1 MSAVSD
7 KASLVRD
14 RSSLT
19 LPKYTQ
25 ELDLDRIYEIFAA
38 SQDNDRLVLHE
49 KKLSLAPAQS
59 KAVTQQDKKVIKLVL
74 NRLLAI
80 PFNELDTVKIYGII
94 AKMRTPSY
102 VKLVLDSSNK
112 ARLQLEQ
119 LEVLTKTKIQNE
131 QNEILTKKRTLEIEP
146 LITSAVALRE
156 SRLGK
161 IFSQQ
166 GAKNDL
172 RKIQLME
179 LLFEM
184 WPVENMADANILE
197 KSNVITTTSL
207 IHSYKNCASSA
218 ELISALCT
226 LFQTSALVPY
236 ELEQLQAKLL
246 SFCLEWLMSGMHDHD
261 FQSGFFDG
269 IIFPARASAFIDVRK
284 LGEVLN
290 STLEQSLEIK
300 KRSEKTPLPP
310 LSFGG
315 SDGIIFQEIKEKGF
329 PIVFAETL
337 AWDCM
342 LFLRSLVLKIPVD
355 ELLKDWVK
363 SPDRTPAIT
372 NISKYFNA
380 LVLFIVDQIVSDAD
394 INQRIGA
401 YRFFVQMALR
411 CIALGDYCTS
421 YTIFSAL
428 NDSSVLRMENTQ
440 AAIGKEA
447 RKQLKLLQ
455 TLFSPERNH
464 ANLNTSL
471 KQRQQDA
478 KPYILV
484 LPLFL
489 QHLQF
494 IKDSNPD
501 IKLICEHP
509 LYNVCKLNLIADQAN
524 ALVKMQRALD
534 SIEGATPK
542 SDIRQWLQHKMAF
555 SKKEEVKKEKEKQYR
570 LSISNSPKNRRLS
583 VIAEITDFIENLN
596 ETRNSTPPN

>member
-7 KASLVRD
+7 KASFVQD

-25 ELDLDRIYEIFAA
+25 ELDLDRVYEIFAA

-49 KKLSLAPAQS
+49 KKLALAPVQN

-80 PFNELDTVKIYGII
+80 PINELDTVKIYGII

-102 VKLVLDSSNK
+102 IKLVLDSSNK

-131 QNEILTKKRTLEIEP
+131 QNEILIKKRMLEIEP
-146 LITSAVALRE
+146 LVTSVVSLRE

-166 GAKNDL
+166 HANNDL
-172 RKIQLME
+172 RNIQLME

-184 WPVENMADANILE
+184 WPVEDMVDVNILE

-218 ELISALCT
+218 ELISGICT

-246 SFCLEWLMSGMHDHD
+246 SFCLEWLLSGMHDHD
-261 FQSGFFDG
+261 FQRGFFDG
-269 IIFPARASAFIDVRK
+269 IIIPARASAFLRIRK
-284 LGEVLN
+284 LAEVLN
-290 STLEQSLEIK
+290 STFEQSLEIK
-300 KRSEKTPLPP
+300 KRSENKPHPP

-315 SDGIIFQEIKEKGF
+315 SEGIIFQEIKEKGF
-329 PIVFAETL
+329 PLVFAETL
-337 AWDCM
+337 AFDCM

-363 SPDRTPAIT
+363 TPERTPAIT

-394 INQRIGA
+394 IDKRIGA
-401 YRFFVQMALR
+401 YRFFVQMAVS
-411 CIALGDYCTS
+411 CISLGDYCTS

-440 AAIGKEA
+440 SSIGKESH
-447 RKQLKLLQ
+447 KQLKLLQ
-455 TLFSPERNH
+455 NLFSSERNH

-471 KQRQQDA
+471 KQRHQDA

-494 IKDSNPD
+494 VKDSNPD
-501 IKLICEHP
+501 IKPIHKYP
-509 LYNVCKLNLIADQAN
+509 LYNVCKLNLISDQAN
-524 ALVKMQRALD
+524 ALVKMQRTLD
-534 SIEGATPK
+534 SSEGIAAKT
-542 SDIRQWLQHKMAF
+542 DIRQWLQHKMAF
-555 SKKEEVKKEKEKQYR
+555 SKKEDVKKEKEKQYR
-570 LSISNSPKNRRLS
+570 LSVSNSPKNRRFS
-583 VIAEITDFIENLN
+583 VIADITDFIENLN
-596 ETRNSTPPN
+596 ESRKSSPPN